1 MEKII
6 IDCDPGVDDA
16 VALMLA
22 FSAPER
28 LQVLGITTVAG
39 NLPLPQVTENAL
51 RVLTFLQVEQVDV
64 YAGCSRAIFPGPP
77 LHSSVHGD
85 DGLGNSSLAAASRQP
100 ATQHAVDFIIDAV
113 RAMPGEITLC
123 MLGPMTNLALAL
135 IKAPDIAGS
144 LKRIVAM
151 GGALFCPGNITP
163 AAEFNIACDPHAAQV
178 VLSAGVPLTLYGLDV
193 TRQALITPDRL
204 AALRQSGSR
213 HAEVAAEMLTAYG
226 AGDPC
231 LHDPCVIAGLLEPD
245 CFTLLPAR
253 VVVECQ
259 QGINYGRTVAWA
271 GAKHLAD
278 SQPNLQAVTAVDD
291 NKLFQL
297 LTSALSH

>member
-51 RVLTFLQVEQVDV
+51 RVLKFLQVEQVDV

-77 LHSSVHGD
+77 LYSSVHGD
-85 DGLGNSSLAAASRQP
+85 DGLGNSSLAAASRQT

-113 RAMPGEITLC
+113 QAMPGEITLC

-135 IKAPDIAGS
+135 IKTPEIAGS
-144 LKRIVAM
+144 LKQVVAM

-178 VLSAGVPLTLYGLDV
+178 VLSSGVPLTLYGLDV
-193 TRQALITPDRL
+193 TRQALITPERL
-204 AALRQSGSR
+204 ATLRQSGSR
-213 HAEVAAEMLTAYG
+213 QAEVAAEMLTAYG

-245 CFTLLPAR
+245 GFTLLPAR
-253 VVVECQ
+253 VVVDCQ
-259 QGINYGRTVAWA
+259 QGINYGRTVAWS
-271 GAKHLAD
+271 GAKYLAD
-278 SQPNLQAVTAVDD
+278 SQPNLRAATAVDD

>member
-22 FSAPER
+22 FSAAQQ
-28 LQVLGITTVAG
+28 LQVVGVTTVAG

-51 RVLTFLQVEQVDV
+51 RIVESLGSEVSV
-64 YAGCSRAIFPGPP
+64 YAGCARAIFPGPP

-85 DGLGNSSLAAASRQP
+85 DGLGNSPLAASTRQP
-100 ATQHAVDFIIDAV
+100 AAQHAVDFIIDAV
-113 RAMPGEITLC
+113 RARPGEITLC
-123 MLGPMTNLALAL
+123 LLGPMTNIALAL
-135 IKAPDIAGS
+135 IKAPDIADS
-144 LKRIVAM
+144 IRQIVAM

-178 VLSAGVPLTLYGLDV
+178 VLSSGVPLTLYGLDV
-193 TRQALITPDRL
+193 TRQARLTPEWL
-204 AALRQSGSR
+204 AALRQCGSR
-213 HAEVAAEMLTAYG
+213 QALLAAQMLTAYG

-231 LHDPCVIAGLLEPD
+231 LHDPCVIAGLLQPD
-245 CFTLLPAR
+245 CFTSIPAR
-253 VVVECQ
+253 VTVDCQ
-259 QGINYGRTVAWA
+259 QGMNYGRTVAWA
-271 GAKHLAD
+271 GPKHLAD

-291 NKLFQL
+291 HKLFQL